1 MLLAVARMVIVR
13 IVVKVIGAI
22 HVGRHL
28 MLQARR
34 SCLVF

>member
-1 MLLAVARMVIVR
+1 MLLPVARMVIMR
-13 IVVKVIGAI
+13 TMVKVIGAI
-22 HVGRHL
+22 HIGRHL